1 MDSSLV
7 LIEPLFVVT
16 QTRISSSRQNGS
28 ISNCTISF
36 KLVTKSLLLL
46 AISGAENCHNE
57 PSVEACGLIDPE
69 SSKRPRRLGQHW
81 RNAIGIYGYQ
91 WGAGLLSLVSRRKR
105 GSFRRIGKPT
115 KDSSSACAYES

>member
-91 WGAGLLSLVSRRKR
+91 WCARLLSLVTRRKR
-105 GSFRRIGKPT
+105 RSFRRIGKRT
-115 KDSSSACAYES
+115 KDSSSDCI